1 VPSLLAKSGP
11 LTGQRLEIRSE
22 LTVGRLDGDV
32 VVDDAKLSRRHAVFR
47 VVRGGLEVEDLGST
61 NGTFVQ
67 GRRIDG
73 STRLDDGVLVRLG
86 SNEFVAE
93 VEEVA
98 DATILDAAP
107 VAGLSGARTVAAPRS
122 FAQPAANPV
131 PAPPAVTQVPAPAA
145 VTQVPE
151 PAAATPPPAPAG
163 RAHAPAAPAPV
174 GAFSP
179 PAGRRGG
186 LATRSWIPVALS
198 YGSVLLTAIALVVY
212 FAAR

>member
-1 VPSLLAKSGP
+1 VPSLLAKTGP
-11 LTGQRLEIRSE
+11 LTGQRLEIRRE

-93 VEEVA
+93 VEAVS
-98 DATILDAAP
+98 DATILDAGP
-107 VAGLSGARTVAAPRS
+107 VADVTAARTVAVPRS
-122 FAQPAANPV
+122 PAQPAANPV

-145 VTQVPE
+145 
-151 PAAATPPPAPAG
+151 ATLPPSPAG
-163 RAHAPAAPAPV
+163 RAHAPAVPAAPAPV